1 MKPTLETIHI
11 EVANV
16 LRINGIKNDD
26 LFSRYGDLMVG
37 CENWSQAIKIR
48 SMGTWRSI
56 SDVFTPNKGS
66 DMEGYLYAVEIPFA
80 YTGYYN
86 TSHFENH

>member
-1 MKPTLETIHI
+1 MKPTFETIQK

-37 CENWSQAIKIR
+37 CENWDQAIKII
-48 SMGTWRSI
+48 SMGPWAAI
-56 SDVFTPNKGS
+56 SGIFTPNKGS